1 MLLKT
6 KNLFI
11 LIICLMVTNKVY
23 TQQTLWHQEKL
34 MKLID
39 EIKQDAKYLSNVLEK
54 EDLSAKVY
62 EALAKVERHKFVKP
76 EISHN
81 AYNNHPLPIGY
92 GQTISQPFIVA
103 LMTDLL
109 QPQTNHKVL
118 EIGTGSGYQ
127 AAVLSHLVE
136 KVYSIEIVKELAA
149 LAKDRLKNLNYENIE
164 VFEQDGYK
172 GLEQHAPFDSI
183 IVTAAASHIPP
194 ALITQLKVGGKIVI
208 PVGNPYQ
215 TQNLIVVTKMSNTK
229 NDIKIKNI
237 IPVVFVPFTR
247 K

>member
-1 MLLKT
+1 
-6 KNLFI
+6 
-11 LIICLMVTNKVY
+11 
-23 TQQTLWHQEKL
+23 
-34 MKLID
+34 
-39 EIKQDAKYLSNVLEK
+39 
-54 EDLSAKVY
+54 
-62 EALAKVERHKFVKP
+62 
-76 EISHN
+76 
-81 AYNNHPLPIGY
+81 
-92 GQTISQPFIVA
+92 
-103 LMTDLL
+103 MTDLL

-136 KVYSIEIVKELAA
+136 KVYTIEIVKELAA
-149 LAKDRLKNLNYENIE
+149 LAKDRLKNLNYKNIE